1 MRKVEFVKPTP
12 SVILDEGNTNPNYG
26 KFVITP
32 LERGYGDT
40 IGNSLRRV
48 LLSSLPGAAIV
59 AISIEGV
66 EHEFMAIPG
75 VVEDVTEIILNIK
88 NIILTINRSENEKG
102 NYGKFEDIYRM
113 EIIKEGPG
121 VVTAGDIQHDSI
133 IEVVNPDQVIAT
145 LSEGGKLKMELFCR
159 NGVGY
164 VSAEDNKQF
173 CKEGN
178 NRIIGRLPID
188 SIYTPIRRCS
198 YTVEDTRFE
207 DRFDFNKLTMEVE
220 TNGSITATNA
230 MSLASKFLVEHFNVI
245 VNLNEEIEKK
255 TFMQQAEEKESDKNK
270 DLKIED
276 LDLSVRAY
284 NCLKRVNINTVGD
297 LTEKTEE
304 EMMKIRNLG
313 RKSLKEVV
321 TKLRERGLD
330 LKRHTYESG
339 ASLGLYDDDDEESNE
354 TDNENENDN
363 ADDNDNELRNENF
376 DDSDD
381 NEDSDE

>member
-48 LLSSLPGAAIV
+48 LLSSLPGAAVV

-330 LKRHTYESG
+330 LKRHLVLLHHDNSLPAQKRGRLGSLPPQDRITTSLRRSGHHAYRRLGTYRGHSVQP
-339 ASLGLYDDDDEESNE
+339 
-354 TDNENENDN
+354 
-363 ADDNDNELRNENF
+363 
-376 DDSDD
+376 
-381 NEDSDE
+381 

>member
-1 MRKVEFVKPTP
+1 
-12 SVILDEGNTNPNYG
+12 
-26 KFVITP
+26 
-32 LERGYGDT
+32 
-40 IGNSLRRV
+40 
-48 LLSSLPGAAIV
+48 
-59 AISIEGV
+59 
-66 EHEFMAIPG
+66 
-75 VVEDVTEIILNIK
+75 
-88 NIILTINRSENEKG
+88 
-102 NYGKFEDIYRM
+102 
-113 EIIKEGPG
+113 
-121 VVTAGDIQHDSI
+121 VTAGDIQHDSI
-133 IEVVNPDQVIAT
+133 IEVVNREQVIAT
-145 LSEGGKLKMELFCR
+145 LSEGGKVKMELFCR

-164 VSAEDNKQF
+164 VSAEENKQF

-178 NRIIGRLPID
+178 NRVIGRLPID
-188 SIYTPIRRCS
+188 SIYTPIKRCS
-198 YTVEDTRFE
+198 YTVENTRFE

-230 MSLASKFLVEHFNVI
+230 MSLASKFLVEHFYVV

-255 TFMQQAEEKESDKNK
+255 TYMQQAEEKESDKNK

-339 ASLGLYDDDDEESNE
+339 ASIGLYDDEDEEN
-354 TDNENENDN
+354 NENENDN